1 MKWLDS
7 TGGPMVVMQAASVAE
22 WSGYRGPDYDLACSV
37 ADIGI
42 VDVVRAGRAFSVLSL
57 SGEPLST
64 TWSDGLGC
72 VVQWRWAESEGD
84 LSRAVRSSW
93 NGLRWDV
100 VGSVEWQAGVRMF
113 DASIPGDELTSDEFI
128 EWSVSHR
135 AVSVMVAE
143 IDRDSVACRLVR
155 VGM

>member
-1 MKWLDS
+1 MKWLES

-72 VVQWRWAESEGD
+72 VVQWRWAEDEGD
-84 LSRAVRSSW
+84 LFRAIRSSW
-93 NGLRWDV
+93 NALKWDV
-100 VGSVEWQAGVRMF
+100 VGSVEWQSGARLF
-113 DASIPGDELTSDEFI
+113 DAATPGDELASDEFI
-128 EWSVSHR
+128 EWSINDGR
-135 AVSVMVAE
+135 VSVMVAE
-143 IDRDSVACRLVR
+143 IDRGSVACRLI
-155 VGM
+155 MASM